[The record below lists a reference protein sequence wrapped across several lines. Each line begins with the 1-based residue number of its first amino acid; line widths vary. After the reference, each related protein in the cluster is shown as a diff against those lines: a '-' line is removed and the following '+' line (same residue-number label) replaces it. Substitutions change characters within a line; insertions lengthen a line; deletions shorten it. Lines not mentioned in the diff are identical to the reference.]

1 MLSGVDDEGAALM
14 NLNHKKI
21 FLRSPLVDAVSKEN
35 RYLIHL
41 MVKVLGY
48 DVDLHEE
55 HSGMN
60 PLAKAVSLKNKVKL
74 ASFGESI

>member
-1 MLSGVDDEGAALM
+1 MLAGVGNVGATLM

-21 FLRSPLVDAVSKEN
+21 FLRSPLVDAVSKES
-35 RYLIHL
+35 RYLINL

-60 PLAKAVSLKNKVKL
+60 PLAKAVSLKNKV
-74 ASFGESI
+74 

>member
-1 MLSGVDDEGAALM
+1 MLSGVGDEGVALM

-41 MVKVLGY
+41 MIKVLGY

-60 PLAKAVSLKNKVKL
+60 PLAKAVSQKNKVKL
-74 ASFGESI
+74 TSF